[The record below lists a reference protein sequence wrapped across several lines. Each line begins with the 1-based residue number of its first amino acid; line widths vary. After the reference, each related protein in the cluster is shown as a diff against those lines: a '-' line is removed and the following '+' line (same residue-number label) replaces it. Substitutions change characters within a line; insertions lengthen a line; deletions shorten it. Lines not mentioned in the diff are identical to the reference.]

1 MSSICFYVS
10 HIEGLC
16 NSESL
21 VNRIFDD
28 SSWQGSKS
36 AKQRLYVIG
45 GESPNKK
52 WMHKAVFL
60 GCLPFTWA
68 NRTGWRCS
76 CLIFYQLFPHYF
88 CKKWIGATNENSDV
102 DLREMESKTR
112 YRKISLR
119 NRVYHLHKFISFTDN
134 CRENKTKFF
143 FFTIT
148 ERILARWLVKSD
160 GLWEYSPLK
169 WRNVSRSAG
178 RFVFGFS

>member
-1 MSSICFYVS
+1 MDAQGRLFRLFAIYMFVFSIYILVFYS
-10 HIEGLC
+10 HEETGRLT
-16 NSESL
+16 
-21 VNRIFDD
+21 V
-28 SSWQGSKS
+28 WQ
-36 AKQRLYVIG
+36 
-45 GESPNKK
+45 
-52 WMHKAVFL
+52 
-60 GCLPFTWA
+60 
-68 NRTGWRCS
+68 
-76 CLIFYQLFPHYF
+76 
-88 CKKWIGATNENSDV
+88 
-102 DLREMESKTR
+102 MESKTR
-112 YRKISLR
+112 YLKISLR